1 MNYDLW
7 NNVYLCTHKRYYIMK
22 KIFLY
27 VALLSFSPCV
37 MAQTELDELDVDSL
51 PNNDILQ
58 HYEQAID
65 SLVRTRE
72 EALTDISQRAENV
85 QLNPYFYRLLM
96 PGTYYNRSLRHI
108 MQIDWE
114 PNNKSAEPVEYNRDA
129 IELIDASDQALARMY
144 VNRPS
149 LIHRMESTIQEN
161 AGLRDD
167 AKKTPVSVTPK
178 LSDKAVTVSLDTDAP
193 EVIEIEAKRP
203 NFWKLKGSTS
213 FQFTQSYFS
222 DNWYQGGENNY
233 AGLGTLTLEANFDN
247 KQKIQWDNK
256 LEAQLGFQT
265 AMSDTLHTFRVT
277 NNLLRLTSKI
287 GYKAAKKWFYTG
299 QLLTYTQLYPN
310 YENNSKKVIADFT
323 SPLYLSLS
331 VGIDYKL
338 NKNKFNLSVYL
349 SPVDYNM
356 CWVARKDYDI
366 RPRYGMERRD
376 NGEYRATYHKYG
388 PSTTINY
395 SMTIMKG
402 VTWSSRLYCFA
413 NIFDNKSDMYVK
425 LEWENTLNF
434 TINKYLSAKLF
445 LYPRFDNSND
455 GYKRHGHYIMFK
467 EWLSLGLNYS
477 F

>member
-1 MNYDLW
+1 
-7 NNVYLCTHKRYYIMK
+7 MK
-22 KIFLY
+22 KYVLF
-27 VALLSFSPCV
+27 VALLGVLPC
-37 MAQTELDELDVDSL
+37 MAQTVQETNQETAQET
-51 PNNDILQ
+51 NQENDILQ
-58 HYEQAID
+58 RYEQAID
-65 SLVRTRE
+65 SLSRTRE
-72 EALTDISQRAENV
+72 EALADVARRAENV
-85 QLNPYFYRLLM
+85 QLNPYFYRLMM
-96 PGTYYNRSLRHI
+96 PGTYYNRSLRH
-108 MQIDWE
+108 MMEIDWE
-114 PNNKSAEPVEYNRDA
+114 PEAQEPEDVMGGCSGDA
-129 IELIDASDQALARMY
+129 IELTNASDRALARLY

-167 AKKTPVSVTPK
+167 ATKTPVSVTPK
-178 LSDKAVTVSLDTDAP
+178 LSDKAVAVSLDTDAP
-193 EVIEIEAKRP
+193 DVIEIEAKRP
-203 NFWKLKGSTS
+203 NFWKLKGKIS
-213 FQFTQSYFS
+213 FKFTQSYFS

-233 AGLGTLTLEANFDN
+233 AGLGSLTLEANFDN

-256 LEAQLGFQT
+256 LEADLGFQT
-265 AMSDTLHTFRVT
+265 AMSDTVHTFRVT
-277 NNLLRLTSKI
+277 TNLLRLTSKL
-287 GYKAAKKWFYTG
+287 GYKAAKKWLYTG
-299 QLLTYTQLYPN
+299 QLMTYTQLYPN

-331 VGIDYKL
+331 VGMDYKL

-356 CWVARKDYDI
+356 CWVARKYYDI

-376 NGEYRATYHKYG
+376 NGEYRATNHKYG

-395 SMTIMKG
+395 SMTIVKG

-413 NIFDNKSDMYVK
+413 NIFDNKSDMFVR
-425 LEWENTLNF
+425 LEWENKLNF
-434 TINKYLSAKLF
+434 TINKYLSTELF

-467 EWLSLGLNYS
+467 EWMSLGLNYS